1 MIIIDGVKMTKWKRM
16 RRREERKRMQE
27 EERKQSTEQEPT
39 LVEETPENVQTS
51 PKNESIEAVTN
62 TPKFVIS
69 GVKYVYLIVCF
80 ALLSGIFY
88 PLITGEGWELS
99 LKGIGILAVGL
110 FGGILLYK
118 SITSEKRRGV
128 LMCCGFGLIAVSL
141 IIIYELVGN
150 PLYQ

>member
-1 MIIIDGVKMTKWKRM
+1 MTKWKRM
-16 RRREERKRMQE
+16 RRRQERKRMQE
-27 EERKQSTEQEPT
+27 EERKQPTEQEPT
-39 LVEETPENVQTS
+39 LVEETPENVQIS
-51 PKNESIEAVTN
+51 PKNESTEAVTN

-88 PLITGEGWELS
+88 PLVTGDGWEQS
-99 LKGIGILAVGL
+99 LKGIGILSVGL

-141 IIIYELVGN
+141 IIIYELIGS

>member
-1 MIIIDGVKMTKWKRM
+1 MTKWKRM
-16 RRREERKRMQE
+16 RRRQERKRMQE
-27 EERKQSTEQEPT
+27 EERKQPTEQEPT
-39 LVEETPENVQTS
+39 LVEETPENVQTF

-69 GVKYVYLIVCF
+69 GVKYIYLIVCF

-88 PLITGEGWELS
+88 PLVTGDGWELS
-99 LKGIGILAVGL
+99 LKGIGVLAVGL

-141 IIIYELVGN
+141 IIIYELIGS

>member
-1 MIIIDGVKMTKWKRM
+1 MTKWKRM
-16 RRREERKRMQE
+16 KRRQERKRMQE

-39 LVEETPENVQTS
+39 LVEETTENIQTS
-51 PKNESIEAVTN
+51 QKNENTETTTN

-80 ALLSGIFY
+80 ALLSGVFY
-88 PLITGEGWELS
+88 PLVTGEGWNET

-118 SITSEKRRGV
+118 SITTEKRRGV

-141 IIIYELVGN
+141 IIIYELTGK
-150 PLYQ
+150 PLY

>member
-1 MIIIDGVKMTKWKRM
+1 MTKWKRM
-16 RRREERKRMQE
+16 KRRQERKRMQE

-39 LVEETPENVQTS
+39 LVEETPNDVQIS
-51 PKNESIEAVTN
+51 QKNENMETTTN

-88 PLITGEGWELS
+88 PLVVGEGWELS
-99 LKGIGILAVGL
+99 LKGIGILSVGL

-141 IIIYELVGN
+141 IIIYELIES

>member
-1 MIIIDGVKMTKWKRM
+1 MTKWKRM
-16 RRREERKRMQE
+16 KRRQERKRMQE

-39 LVEETPENVQTS
+39 LVEETPEDVQIS
-51 PKNESIEAVTN
+51 QKNENMETTTN

-88 PLITGEGWELS
+88 PLVVGEGWEES

-110 FGGILLYK
+110 FGGVLLYK
-118 SITSEKRRGV
+118 SITTEKRRGV

-141 IIIYELVGN
+141 IIIYELIGS

>member
-1 MIIIDGVKMTKWKRM
+1 MTKWKRM
-16 RRREERKRMQE
+16 KRREERKRMQE
-27 EERKQSTEQEPT
+27 EERKQSTEHEPT
-39 LVEETPENVQTS
+39 LVEETHEDVQIS
-51 PKNESIEAVTN
+51 QKNENMETTTN

-88 PLITGEGWELS
+88 PLVVGEGWELS

-141 IIIYELVGN
+141 IIIYELIGS

>member
-1 MIIIDGVKMTKWKRM
+1 MTKWKRM
-16 RRREERKRMQE
+16 RRRQERKRMQE

-39 LVEETPENVQTS
+39 FVEETPDDVQI
-51 PKNESIEAVTN
+51 PQKNENTETTTN

-88 PLITGEGWELS
+88 PLVVGEGWELS

-141 IIIYELVGN
+141 IIIYELVES

>member
-1 MIIIDGVKMTKWKRM
+1 MTKWKRM
-16 RRREERKRMQE
+16 KRRQERKRMQE

-39 LVEETPENVQTS
+39 FVEEAPEDVQIS
-51 PKNESIEAVTN
+51 QKNENMESTTN

-88 PLITGEGWELS
+88 PLVVGEGWELS
-99 LKGIGILAVGL
+99 LKGIGVLAVGL

-141 IIIYELVGN
+141 IIIYELIGS

>member
-1 MIIIDGVKMTKWKRM
+1 MTKWKRM
-16 RRREERKRMQE
+16 KRRQERKRMQE

-39 LVEETPENVQTS
+39 LVEETPEDVQIS
-51 PKNESIEAVTN
+51 QKNENMETTTN

-88 PLITGEGWELS
+88 PLVVGEGWEES
-99 LKGIGILAVGL
+99 LKGIGILSVGL

-118 SITSEKRRGV
+118 SITSEKRRGM
-128 LMCCGFGLIAVSL
+128 LMCCGFGLIAASL
-141 IIIYELVGN
+141 IIIYELVES

>member
-1 MIIIDGVKMTKWKRM
+1 MTKWKRM
-16 RRREERKRMQE
+16 KRRQERKRMQE

-39 LVEETPENVQTS
+39 FVEETPDDVQI
-51 PKNESIEAVTN
+51 PQKNENTETTTN

-88 PLITGEGWELS
+88 PLVVGEGWEES

-110 FGGILLYK
+110 FGGVLLYK
-118 SITSEKRRGV
+118 SITTEKRRGV

-141 IIIYELVGN
+141 IIIYELIES

>member
-1 MIIIDGVKMTKWKRM
+1 MTKWKRM
-16 RRREERKRMQE
+16 RRRQERKRMQE
-27 EERKQSTEQEPT
+27 EEQKQPTEQEPT
-39 LVEETPENVQTS
+39 LVEETPEKSQTS

-88 PLITGEGWELS
+88 PLVTGDGWESS
-99 LKGIGILAVGL
+99 LKGIGVLAVGL

-118 SITSEKRRGV
+118 STTSEKRRGV

-141 IIIYELVGN
+141 IIIYELIGS

>member
-1 MIIIDGVKMTKWKRM
+1 MTKWKRM
-16 RRREERKRMQE
+16 RRRQERKRMQE
-27 EERKQSTEQEPT
+27 EERKQPTEQEPT
-39 LVEETPENVQTS
+39 LVEETPDDVQIS
-51 PKNESIEAVTN
+51 EKNENMETTTN
-62 TPKFVIS
+62 TPKFIIS

-88 PLITGEGWELS
+88 PLVTGDGWEQS
-99 LKGIGILAVGL
+99 LKGIGILSVGL

-141 IIIYELVGN
+141 IIIYELIGS

>member
-1 MIIIDGVKMTKWKRM
+1 MTKWKRM

-88 PLITGEGWELS
+88 PLVTGDGWEQS
-99 LKGIGILAVGL
+99 LKGIGILSVGL

-141 IIIYELVGN
+141 IIIYELIGS

>member
-1 MIIIDGVKMTKWKRM
+1 MTKWKRM
-16 RRREERKRMQE
+16 RRRQERKRMQE
-27 EERKQSTEQEPT
+27 EERKQPTEQEPT
-39 LVEETPENVQTS
+39 LVEETPENVQTF

-69 GVKYVYLIVCF
+69 GVKYVYLIACF

-88 PLITGEGWELS
+88 PLVTGNGWELS
-99 LKGIGILAVGL
+99 LKGIGVLAVGL

-128 LMCCGFGLIAVSL
+128 LVCCGFGLIAVSL
-141 IIIYELVGN
+141 IIIYELIGS

>member
-1 MIIIDGVKMTKWKRM
+1 MTKWKRM
-16 RRREERKRMQE
+16 RRRQERKRMQE
-27 EERKQSTEQEPT
+27 EERKQPTEQEPT

-88 PLITGEGWELS
+88 PLVVGEGWELT

-141 IIIYELVGN
+141 IIIYELIGS

>member
-1 MIIIDGVKMTKWKRM
+1 MTKWKRM
-16 RRREERKRMQE
+16 RRRQERKRMQE

-39 LVEETPENVQTS
+39 LVEETPVDVQIS
-51 PKNESIEAVTN
+51 QKNENTETTIN

-88 PLITGEGWELS
+88 PLVVGEGWELS

-141 IIIYELVGN
+141 IIIYELVES

>member
-1 MIIIDGVKMTKWKRM
+1 MKR
-16 RRREERKRMQE
+16 RQERKRMRE
-27 EERKQSTEQEPT
+27 EEREQSTEQEPT
-39 LVEETPENVQTS
+39 LVEETPENIQTP
-51 PKNESIEAVTN
+51 PKNESIEVVTN
-62 TPKFVIS
+62 TPKFIIS
-69 GVKYVYLIVCF
+69 GVKYVCLIACF

-88 PLITGEGWELS
+88 PLVTGDNWDTS
-99 LKGIGILAVGL
+99 LKGIGVLVVGL

-141 IIIYELVGN
+141 IIIYELIGS

>member
-1 MIIIDGVKMTKWKRM
+1 MTKWKRM
-16 RRREERKRMQE
+16 RRRQERKRMQE
-27 EERKQSTEQEPT
+27 EEQKQPTEQEPT
-39 LVEETPENVQTS
+39 LVEETPDDVQIS
-51 PKNESIEAVTN
+51 QKNENPETTTN

-88 PLITGEGWELS
+88 PLVMGEGWTDT
-99 LKGIGILAVGL
+99 LKGIGVLAVGL

-141 IIIYELVGN
+141 IIIYELIGS

>member
-1 MIIIDGVKMTKWKRM
+1 MTKWKRM
-16 RRREERKRMQE
+16 RRRQERKRMQE

-39 LVEETPENVQTS
+39 LMEETPDDVQIS
-51 PKNESIEAVTN
+51 QKNENPETTTN

-88 PLITGEGWELS
+88 PLVMGEGWEQS
-99 LKGIGILAVGL
+99 LKGIGVLAVGL

-128 LMCCGFGLIAVSL
+128 LMCCGFGLIVVSL
-141 IIIYELVGN
+141 IIIYELIGS

>member
-1 MIIIDGVKMTKWKRM
+1 MTKWKRM
-16 RRREERKRMQE
+16 RRRQERKRMQE

-39 LVEETPENVQTS
+39 LVEETPNDVQI
-51 PKNESIEAVTN
+51 PQKNENMETITN

-88 PLITGEGWELS
+88 PLVVGEGWELS

-141 IIIYELVGN
+141 IIIYELVES

>member
-1 MIIIDGVKMTKWKRM
+1 MTKWKRV
-16 RRREERKRMQE
+16 RRRQERKRMQE
-27 EERKQSTEQEPT
+27 EEQKQSTEQEPT

-88 PLITGEGWELS
+88 PLVTGDGWEQS
-99 LKGIGILAVGL
+99 LKGIGILSVGL

-141 IIIYELVGN
+141 IIIYELIGS

>member
-1 MIIIDGVKMTKWKRM
+1 MTKWKRM

-27 EERKQSTEQEPT
+27 EERKQPTEQEPT

-88 PLITGEGWELS
+88 PLVVGEGWEQS
-99 LKGIGILAVGL
+99 LKGIGVLAVGL

-141 IIIYELVGN
+141 IIIYEFVGS

>member
-1 MIIIDGVKMTKWKRM
+1 M
-16 RRREERKRMQE
+16 RRREERKRIQE

-88 PLITGEGWELS
+88 PLVTGDGWEQS
-99 LKGIGILAVGL
+99 LKGIGVLAVGL

-141 IIIYELVGN
+141 IIIYELVES

>member
-1 MIIIDGVKMTKWKRM
+1 MTKWKRM
-16 RRREERKRMQE
+16 KRRQERKRMQE

-39 LVEETPENVQTS
+39 LVEETPEDVQIS
-51 PKNESIEAVTN
+51 QKNENMETTTN

-88 PLITGEGWELS
+88 PLVVGEGWEES

-141 IIIYELVGN
+141 IIIYELIES

>member
-1 MIIIDGVKMTKWKRM
+1 MTKWKRM
-16 RRREERKRMQE
+16 RRRQERKRMQE
-27 EERKQSTEQEPT
+27 EERKQSTNEPT
-39 LVEETPENVQTS
+39 LVEETPENVQIS
-51 PKNESIEAVTN
+51 QKNENTETTTN

-69 GVKYVYLIVCF
+69 GVKYIYLIVCF

-88 PLITGEGWELS
+88 PLVTGDGWELS
-99 LKGIGILAVGL
+99 LKGIGVLAVGL

-118 SITSEKRRGV
+118 SITSENRRGV

-141 IIIYELVGN
+141 IIIYELIGS

>member
-1 MIIIDGVKMTKWKRM
+1 MTKWKRM
-16 RRREERKRMQE
+16 RRRQERKRIQE
-27 EERKQSTEQEPT
+27 EERKQPTEQEPT

-88 PLITGEGWELS
+88 PLVTGDGWEQS
-99 LKGIGILAVGL
+99 LKGIGVLAVGL

-141 IIIYELVGN
+141 IIIYELIGS

>member
-1 MIIIDGVKMTKWKRM
+1 MTKWKRM
-16 RRREERKRMQE
+16 RRRQERKRMQE
-27 EERKQSTEQEPT
+27 EERKQPTEQEPT
-39 LVEETPENVQTS
+39 LVEETPENVQTF

-69 GVKYVYLIVCF
+69 GVKYIYLIVCF

-88 PLITGEGWELS
+88 PLVTGDGWEES
-99 LKGIGILAVGL
+99 LKGIGVLAVGL

-118 SITSEKRRGV
+118 SITSEKRRGL
-128 LMCCGFGLIAVSL
+128 LMCCGFALIAISL
-141 IIIYELVGN
+141 IIIYELVRR

>member
-1 MIIIDGVKMTKWKRM
+1 MTKWKRM
-16 RRREERKRMQE
+16 RRRQERKRMKE

-39 LVEETPENVQTS
+39 FVEETPEDVQIS
-51 PKNESIEAVTN
+51 QKNENMETTTN

-88 PLITGEGWELS
+88 PLIVGEGWEQS
-99 LKGIGILAVGL
+99 LKGIGVLAVGL

-118 SITSEKRRGV
+118 SITTEKRRGM

-141 IIIYELVGN
+141 IIIYELIGS

>member
-1 MIIIDGVKMTKWKRM
+1 MTKWKRM
-16 RRREERKRMQE
+16 KRRQERKRMQE
-27 EERKQSTEQEPT
+27 EEREQSTEQEPT
-39 LVEETPENVQTS
+39 LVEETPEDVQIS
-51 PKNESIEAVTN
+51 QKNENMETTTN

-88 PLITGEGWELS
+88 PLVTGDGWEQS
-99 LKGIGILAVGL
+99 LKGIGILSVGL

-118 SITSEKRRGV
+118 SIMSEKRRGV

-141 IIIYELVGN
+141 IIIYELIES

>member
-1 MIIIDGVKMTKWKRM
+1 MTKWKRM
-16 RRREERKRMQE
+16 KRRQERKRMQE

-39 LVEETPENVQTS
+39 LVEETHEDVQIS
-51 PKNESIEAVTN
+51 QKNENTEPTTN

-88 PLITGEGWELS
+88 PLVVGEGWEES

-118 SITSEKRRGV
+118 SITTEKRRGV

-141 IIIYELVGN
+141 IIIYELIGS

>member
-1 MIIIDGVKMTKWKRM
+1 MTKWKRM
-16 RRREERKRMQE
+16 RRRQERKRMQE
-27 EERKQSTEQEPT
+27 EERKQPTEQEPT

-62 TPKFVIS
+62 TPKFIIS

-88 PLITGEGWELS
+88 PLVTGDGWELS
-99 LKGIGILAVGL
+99 LKGIGVLAVGL

-118 SITSEKRRGV
+118 SITSEKRRAM

-141 IIIYELVGN
+141 IIIYELVES

>member
-1 MIIIDGVKMTKWKRM
+1 MTKWKRM
-16 RRREERKRMQE
+16 RRRQERKRMQE
-27 EERKQSTEQEPT
+27 EERKQPTEQEPT

-51 PKNESIEAVTN
+51 PKHESIETVTN
-62 TPKFVIS
+62 TPKFIIS
-69 GVKYVYLIVCF
+69 GVKNVCFIACF
-80 ALLSGIFY
+80 ALISGIFY
-88 PLITGEGWELS
+88 PLVVGEGWELS

-141 IIIYELVGN
+141 IIIYELIGS

>member
-1 MIIIDGVKMTKWKRM
+1 MTKWKRM
-16 RRREERKRMQE
+16 RRRQERKRMQE
-27 EERKQSTEQEPT
+27 EERKQPTEHEPT
-39 LVEETPENVQTS
+39 LVEETPENIQTS
-51 PKNESIEAVTN
+51 PKNESTEAVTN

-88 PLITGEGWELS
+88 PLVVGEGWELS
-99 LKGIGILAVGL
+99 LKGIGVLAVGL

-141 IIIYELVGN
+141 IIIYELVES

>member
-1 MIIIDGVKMTKWKRM
+1 MTKWKRM

-27 EERKQSTEQEPT
+27 EERKQSTEQEST

-51 PKNESIEAVTN
+51 PKNENTETITN

-80 ALLSGIFY
+80 ALLSGVFY
-88 PLITGEGWELS
+88 PLVTGEGWNET
-99 LKGIGILAVGL
+99 LKGIGILFVGL

-118 SITSEKRRGV
+118 SIMSEKRRGL

-141 IIIYELVGN
+141 IIIYELIGS

>member
-1 MIIIDGVKMTKWKRM
+1 MTKWKRM
-16 RRREERKRMQE
+16 RRRQERKRVQE
-27 EERKQSTEQEPT
+27 EERKQPTEQKPT

-51 PKNESIEAVTN
+51 QKNENIETTTN

-69 GVKYVYLIVCF
+69 GVKYIYLIVCF

-88 PLITGEGWELS
+88 PLVTGDGWELS
-99 LKGIGILAVGL
+99 LKGIGVLAVGL

-128 LMCCGFGLIAVSL
+128 LVCCGFGLIAVSL
-141 IIIYELVGN
+141 IIIYELIGS

>member
-1 MIIIDGVKMTKWKRM
+1 MTKWKRM
-16 RRREERKRMQE
+16 KRRQERKRMQE

-39 LVEETPENVQTS
+39 LVEETPEDVQI
-51 PKNESIEAVTN
+51 PQKNENTETTTN

-88 PLITGEGWELS
+88 PLVVGEGWEES

-118 SITSEKRRGV
+118 SITTEKRRCM

-141 IIIYELVGN
+141 IIIYELIES

>member
-1 MIIIDGVKMTKWKRM
+1 MTKWKRM

-51 PKNESIEAVTN
+51 QKNENTETTTN

-88 PLITGEGWELS
+88 PLVVGEGWELS
-99 LKGIGILAVGL
+99 LKGIGVLAVGL

-141 IIIYELVGN
+141 IIIYELIGS

>member
-1 MIIIDGVKMTKWKRM
+1 MTKWKRM
-16 RRREERKRMQE
+16 RRRQERKRMQE

-88 PLITGEGWELS
+88 PLVTGEGWEQS
-99 LKGIGILAVGL
+99 LKGIGILSVGL

-141 IIIYELVGN
+141 IIIYELIGS